1 MFKPLLNGLFRVNK
15 LKAALMNKNEN
26 LGLPGFEPGSS
37 GFFLIILN
45 VIFPDKLEP
54 PILPG

>member
-1 MFKPLLNGLFRVNK
+1 MFRGFNCFLRQK
-15 LKAALMNKNEN
+15 LKSDIDQEN